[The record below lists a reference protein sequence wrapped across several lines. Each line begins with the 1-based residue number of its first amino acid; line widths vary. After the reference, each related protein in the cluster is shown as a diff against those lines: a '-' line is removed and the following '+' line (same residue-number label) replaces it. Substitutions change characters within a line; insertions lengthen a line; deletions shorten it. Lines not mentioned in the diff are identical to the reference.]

1 MKLLTKFSLVFA
13 LVFGTGLGIA
23 GVLFQRQLQDSA
35 REQVLYQA
43 QIMMETA
50 LAMRSYTTEQV
61 RPMVKTLQG
70 APAPEQPD
78 DSVFRELCMRKLAVH
93 REFRPQTVPAFAA
106 TEMFNFL
113 RKKYPDYY
121 YKEAALNPSNPRNR
135 AADWEEDIIKVFRT
149 QPELE
154 RFQGERMTPFGPSLF
169 LARPMRAGKA
179 CLECHTTPAAA
190 PVEMVAL
197 YGPSNGFGWKE
208 GEVIAAQIVSVPVT
222 LPMQM
227 ANRAFSRLVI
237 SLAIVAGLT
246 LVLLNVVL
254 YLTVIRPVS
263 RLALTA
269 DEISKGNLDV
279 PELTVT
285 GSDEISVLGGAF
297 NRMHRSLVAA
307 MKMLERP

>member
-1 MKLLTKFSLVFA
+1 MNLLTKFSLVFS
-13 LVFGTGLGIA
+13 LVFGTGLGVA
-23 GVLFQRQLQDSA
+23 GVLFQRQLQDTA
-35 REQVLYQA
+35 REQVLHQA

-50 LAMRSYTTEQV
+50 LAMRAYTSEQV
-61 RPMVKTLQG
+61 KPLVTALQG
-70 APAPEQPD
+70 TPAPELPK
-78 DSVFRELCMRKLAVH
+78 DSVFHDLCMRKLAIH

-113 RKKYPDYY
+113 RKKYPEYY

-135 AADWEEDIIKVFRT
+135 AADWEEDVIKIFRA
-149 QPELE
+149 QPDLE
-154 RFQGERMTPFGPSLF
+154 RFQGERMTPTGPSLF
-169 LARPMRAGKA
+169 LARPMKAGKG
-179 CLECHTTPAAA
+179 CLECHSTPAQA
-190 PVEMVAL
+190 PTELVAL

-208 GEVIAAQIVSVPVT
+208 NEVIAAQIVSVPVS

-227 ANRAFSRLVI
+227 ANRAFTRLIV
-237 SLAIVAGLT
+237 SLAVVAGLT

-254 YLTVIRPVS
+254 YLTVLRPVA
-263 RLALTA
+263 RLAATA

-279 PELTVT
+279 PELEVT
-285 GSDEISVLGGAF
+285 GKDELSVLSAAF

>member
-13 LVFGTGLGIA
+13 LVFGTGLGLA
-23 GVLFQRQLQDSA
+23 GVVFNRQLQDSA

-43 QIMMETA
+43 QLMMETA
-50 LAMRSYTTEQV
+50 LAMRSYTSDQV

-70 APAPEQPD
+70 APNPELPN
-78 DSVFRELCMRKLAVH
+78 DSVFHDLCMRKLEVH

-149 QPELE
+149 QPELD
-154 RFQGERMTPFGPSLF
+154 RFQGERMTPSGPSLF
-169 LARPMRAGKA
+169 LARPMRAGKG
-179 CLECHTTPAAA
+179 CLECHATPAAA

-222 LPMQM
+222 LPVQM
-227 ANRAFSRLVI
+227 ANRAFRQLVI
-237 SLAIVAGLT
+237 SLSIVAGIT

-254 YLTVIRPVS
+254 FLTVIRPVS
-263 RLALTA
+263 RLAATA
-269 DEISKGNLDV
+269 DEISQGNLDV
-279 PELTVT
+279 PEVEAK
-285 GSDEISVLGGAF
+285 GSDEIAVLSASF